1 MDRLHPTYHIL
12 ISDFIARDPLYFLR
26 KNVDAIRLNKK
37 PADATNIL
45 EEHFRY
51 TKTILERVRNEQ
63 EQRQQLE
70 IMLTIAREQFAETD
84 TALSHAQTLVTGL
97 NSDLKQS
104 QAHSDDVIL
113 NMEQSRSWRYT
124 AWLRKK

>member
-1 MDRLHPTYHIL
+1 MDT
-12 ISDFIARDPLYFLR
+12 
-26 KNVDAIRLNKK
+26 IRLNKK
-37 PADATNIL
+37 PADVTNIL

-70 IMLTIAREQFAETD
+70 TQQQQLEIMLTITREQFTETD
-84 TALSHAQTLVTGL
+84 SALNHAQTLVTGL

-104 QAHSDDVIL
+104 QAHSAQLDDVIL